1 MSIFE
6 RAIRRLAPGLAL
18 ARARNRA
25 ALGLIEARYDIA
37 TPGNRMKSWRPRSSD
52 ADEAGSARQRM
63 AFIARDM
70 SRNTPFA
77 ERAKGVIAANVIG
90 DGIIPKVKAETP
102 AAREAMLALV
112 EAHFDTPA
120 IDADGRQNLYGLQR
134 LAMQTVVES
143 GEVLIRR
150 RRRDDR
156 DGLPLPFQVQVLEPD
171 YLDEGRDWRL
181 ENGNRIHE
189 GIEYD
194 RVGRRVAYWLFP
206 EHPGS
211 GSIGW
216 HDSRS
221 RRVPASEVLH
231 IYRQDR
237 PGQMRGVTWFAPIA
251 LQLQDLA
258 DHQEAQ
264 LVRQKI
270 AACFA
275 AFRTSP
281 DPEGRMEDVPE
292 LSSITPGRI
301 QNLAPG
307 EDIKFAEPPGVS
319 GYDEFT
325 QGVLRSVAAGLGVT
339 YEALT
344 GDLSRVNFSS
354 ARMGRMEMDRNIS
367 AWQHLMII
375 PQMCQPIGRWAM
387 EAMDA
392 AQVTPRG
399 AQGFDWVPPHRVLVD
414 PTREIPALA
423 AKVRAGFA
431 SRPSVIRELGYDPE
445 RVTEEIERDMADRQ
459 AAGLMFE
466 SDARWIAGAPA
477 VPPPN
482 DSEREPE

>member
-1 MSIFE
+1 MSILE
-6 RAIRRLAPGLAL
+6 RAIGRLAPGLAL

-25 ALGLIEARYDIA
+25 ALSVIQARYDIA
-37 TPGNRMKSWRPRSSD
+37 TPGNRMKSWRPRGTD
-52 ADEAGSARQRM
+52 ADAAGAGRMRM
-63 AFIARDM
+63 AHIARDM
-70 SRNTPFA
+70 VRNTPFA
-77 ERAKGVIAANVIG
+77 ERAKHMIASNVVG
-90 DGIIPKVKAETP
+90 DGIIPKVKAETE
-102 AAREAMLALV
+102 AAREAMLRLV
-112 EAHFDTPA
+112 EEHFDTPA
-120 IDADGRQNLYGLQR
+120 IDAAGRQNLYGLQR
-134 LAMQTVVES
+134 LAMHTVVEA
-143 GEVLIRR
+143 GEVLVRR

-156 DGLPLPFQVQVLEPD
+156 DGLPLPFQLQVLEPD
-171 YLDEGRDWRL
+171 YLDDGRDSL
-181 ENGNRIHE
+181 FPDGGMIHE

-194 RVGRRVAYWLFP
+194 AIGRRVAYWLFP
-206 EHPGS
+206 QHPGA
-211 GSIGW
+211 
-216 HDSRS
+216 DRLARADYTS
-221 RRVPASEVLH
+221 RRVPASEILH

-281 DPEGRMEDVPE
+281 EADSINGDDEGPQ

-307 EDIKFAEPPGVS
+307 EDIRFADPPGVT

-325 QGVLRSVAAGLGVT
+325 QGVLRAVAAGLGVT

-354 ARMGRMEMDRNIS
+354 ARMGRMEMDRNVS
-367 AWQHLMII
+367 AWQHLLLI

-387 EAMDA
+387 EAMEV
-392 AQVTPRG
+392 AQKLPRG
-399 AQGFDWVPPHRVLVD
+399 AQGFDWVAPHRVLVD

-431 SRPSVIRELGYDPE
+431 SRPAVIRELGFDPE
-445 RVTEEIERDMADRQ
+445 RVTAEIERDMAERP
-459 AAGLMFE
+459 GLTFE
-466 SDARWIAGAPA
+466 SDARWAMPAPPA
-477 VPPPN
+477 EE
-482 DSEREPE
+482 SEREPE